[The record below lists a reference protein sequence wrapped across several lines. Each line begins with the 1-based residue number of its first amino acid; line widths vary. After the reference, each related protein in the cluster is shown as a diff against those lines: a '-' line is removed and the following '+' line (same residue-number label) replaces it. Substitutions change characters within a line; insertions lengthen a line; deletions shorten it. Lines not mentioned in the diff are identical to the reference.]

1 MSHTVESLMYQ
12 MSDIFMFP
20 VLVLLLVLFAYS
32 IFVLGAL
39 GCEAWQKKRNSG
51 LFLRIVK
58 HEEVLSPE
66 RQLKGYPL
74 LSLANIH
81 PNVSRDELDVAG
93 LKLLDGV
100 RTVSR
105 LAPMLGLIATMIPMG
120 PALKSLADGN
130 VQGISENLVIAF
142 SAVIFGL
149 VIASITFWVASI
161 RKRWLA
167 GELVSVMHYLERS
180 TPVSMEAR
188 LNEAA

>member
-1 MSHTVESLMYQ
+1 MSHSVESFMYQ

-20 VLVLLLVLFAYS
+20 VLVLLVLLFAYS
-32 IFVLGAL
+32 LVCVGAL
-39 GCEAWQKKRNSG
+39 ACEAWQRHSNRQTFYKVTKNQEHLDSRA
-51 LFLRIVK
+51 
-58 HEEVLSPE
+58 
-66 RQLKGYPL
+66 QLKGFPL
-74 LSLANIH
+74 LSLAHIQQDI
-81 PNVSRDELDVAG
+81 SRDELDIAAF
-93 LKLLDGV
+93 KLLETV

-120 PALKSLADGN
+120 PALKSLADGD

-167 GELVSVMHYLERS
+167 SELVAVVAYLHGSSPIADE
-180 TPVSMEAR
+180 V
-188 LNEAA
+188 LHEAA